1 MGNEDPAPKKRKKR
15 RAEAAADVPEATPA
29 VAPTE
34 GARPRKALA
43 AGGTLLPLGLA
54 LVGIG
59 PSELGMGITLLS
71 LVVLIYG
78 VHSFG
83 RLGPA

>member
-1 MGNEDPAPKKRKKR
+1 MTDDVEPRARPKRKKKE
-15 RAEAAADVPEATPA
+15 APETTEVAPPAAAD
-29 VAPTE
+29 
-34 GARPRKALA
+34 RPRKALT

-59 PSELGMGITLLS
+59 PSDVGMGITLLS
-71 LVVLIYG
+71 LLVLIYG